1 MSQMIDDFRRFEDHD
16 AVFGETETLYGQ
28 DEADETA
35 AGGPFLLPPTGRA
48 VAVPPTDETSILPSA
63 PVSESSAAASP
74 PVAASLGTSTVV
86 ALDPYAA
93 IRPALSAPH
102 AHLTAE
108 EIPASLGR
116 LPAIFALHQA
126 LSSWE
131 PKHAVL
137 AVLLGRAGRRF
148 MPFNG
153 TAVPIPTYLRMLS
166 GLFREAADHGEQ
178 AETSAEAALAVR
190 ASTVQQPSLF
200 SEEHGHPAVPA
211 PPPLMGPPASVAH
224 WPLGVDL
231 DASTTG
237 INDTAFANLKR
248 LGKYFAILKSSQ
260 GRQDYA
266 AWFAAS
272 YRSARNH
279 GLIRGSYHFFANKT
293 GAGHDHP
300 WRRGTV
306 AEQAD
311 LVIAQVPALLPGDLA
326 PALDLEDEPIDPHTD
341 HPPPDHDHTAVQR
354 SRYPLDEG
362 LLPDQQGY
370 HYRARWPEHGRQ
382 AVLADVEDFLN
393 RIETAFG
400 RTPLIYTSRMWA
412 DTDDM
417 NNPPDPDPSHPM
429 ANYPLWTVY
438 HPTGARSD
446 VGDMAVGNWAHGW
459 KFIQYGEK
467 GSQRDP
473 KSYWFSNVHYP
484 DYQEPGIAYDGID
497 FDAFQGSV
505 SELRGLADIGRCGI
519 AYAGRSP
526 YVAYAGLDDHLHLL
540 DQSTGADQD
549 LQATLGGDAG
559 DPTLLA
565 SATALF
571 IYVRSG
577 DHLVELIAT
586 VAAPTQWLVSNI
598 EDMAAGG
605 VPIKPL
611 QDPRAVLSDGRCHVT
626 YVGDDD
632 DWHLLIKSGST
643 WQRLGGALTNAGL
656 RSAPHTGI
664 ATGPAS
670 VYVSG
675 AVTHIVGRVDHDGH
689 LVDVAWDGAQWRH
702 DDLTTL
708 GRNLAPDMPAA
719 TYSPCVYET
728 SAGVGVV
735 FRAVRGDLWVIALH
749 DGAPTNLMTA
759 TQTSTTRAKAC
770 AGHPTCFALHDQPH
784 VVYRSTDSMI
794 YEFWLEGGRWHHQPV
809 CADPAHQAAADPVA
823 TTNGAEAV
831 IAFRGADDRIH
842 IERFD
847 GNSWICDGVAAPAA
861 RAHEVEPP
869 SENGGRSEV
878 LRAHEI
884 PSTAMPRAPVVDP
897 FPNVTTDPL
906 PLDTADGALNSLMS
920 AVASDHTLSGLC
932 AGLIDLTD
940 NPAVP
945 PYAGFNDQ
953 EMLFVGSLQKIS
965 AAYAAFELRSRVQGQ
980 VTAAVHAGLSTA
992 SAGWEKPV
1000 IAALEAAWAP
1010 KLNAAFPKLPSGFP
1024 KIAEIF
1030 TFSSTGG
1037 VDFAAASPAV
1047 GDERIDA
1054 VGELGRPIG
1063 KFRDWMRLMLRW
1075 SNDDAAGL
1083 CIRAL
1088 SFPYING
1095 VLAGAGLFDATQHN
1109 GLWLSADYA
1118 NHDWLPNPP
1127 AAPQA
1132 NRAGQ
1137 SLSPRWQRAQGRK
1150 TSNITGT
1157 ARQVARLMSRLAT
1170 GKLVD
1175 TAADPEM
1182 VRLMTGA
1189 SGIGSYIRA
1198 ALANDGRAPGTVIS
1212 KIGFGDDSRS
1222 HDCAIVERVAGGKPL
1237 RYVVVGLGSTP
1248 RSRVD
1253 LNSLFLRLDDIIVA
1267 LHP

>member
-1 MSQMIDDFRRFEDHD
+1 MTQMFDENRRVEDHD
-16 AVFGETETLYGQ
+16 TFFGETETLDRQ
-28 DEADETA
+28 DEADE
-35 AGGPFLLPPTGRA
+35 AGCPFLLPPTIEASSLPPRA
-48 VAVPPTDETSILPSA
+48 EA
-63 PVSESSAAASP
+63 SAAANP
-74 PVAASLGTSTVV
+74 PLAAAPGTSAVV

-93 IRPALSAPH
+93 IRPALSSAH
-102 AHLTAE
+102 QHLTAD

-116 LPAIFALHQA
+116 LPAIIALHHA

-131 PKHAVL
+131 PKQAVL
-137 AVLLGRAGRRF
+137 AVLLGRAGRRSL
-148 MPFNG
+148 PFNG

-166 GLFREAADHGEQ
+166 SLFREAAEHGEQ
-178 AETSAEAALAVR
+178 AESPAAAEALALRPSPVP
-190 ASTVQQPSLF
+190 QPGLF
-200 SEEHGHPAVPA
+200 WEEHGHAAA
-211 PPPLMGPPASVAH
+211 PPPPMGPPASVAP

-231 DASTTG
+231 DSLTTG
-237 INDTAFANLKR
+237 INDAAFANLKQR
-248 LGKYFAILKSSQ
+248 GKYFAILKSSQ

-279 GLIRGSYHFFANKT
+279 GLIRGSYHFLANKT
-293 GAGHDHP
+293 GTGHDQI
-300 WRRGTV
+300 WRRGTI
-306 AEQAD
+306 AEQAS

-326 PALDLEDEPIDPHTD
+326 PALDLEDEPIDPQTD
-341 HPPPDHDHTAVQR
+341 RGPAEHDAAAAQR

-370 HYRARWPEHGRQ
+370 HYRARWPDHGRQ
-382 AVLADVEDFLN
+382 AVLADIQDFLN

-400 RTPLIYTSRMWA
+400 RTPLIYTAAMWA
-412 DTDDM
+412 DGDDM
-417 NNPPDPDPSHPM
+417 DNPPDPDPAHPM
-429 ANYPLWTVY
+429 SNYPLWTVY
-438 HPTGARSD
+438 RVTRRTSD
-446 VGDMAVGNWAHGW
+446 VGDMAVGNWGHGW

-484 DYQEPGIAYDGID
+484 DYQEPGIAYPGID

-540 DQSTGADQD
+540 DQSAGTDQD
-549 LQATLGGDAG
+549 LAATLGGDAG
-559 DPTLLA
+559 DPVLLA

-586 VAAPTQWLVSNI
+586 TTAPTQWRVSNV
-598 EDMAAGG
+598 EDTTAGG
-605 VPIKPL
+605 APIKPL
-611 QDPRAVLSDGRCHVT
+611 QDPRAVLSGGSCHVV

-656 RSAPHTGI
+656 RAAPHTGI

-670 VYVSG
+670 IYVSG
-675 AVTHIVGRVDHDGH
+675 AVTHIIGRVDRGGH
-689 LVDVAWDGAQWRH
+689 LIDVAWDGTQWRH
-702 DDLTTL
+702 DDLTAL
-708 GRNLAPDMPAA
+708 GQNLVPDMPAA
-719 TYSPCVYET
+719 TYSPCAYEIST
-728 SAGVGVV
+728 GVGIV
-735 FRAVRGDLWVIALH
+735 FRAVRGDLWVINPNG
-749 DGAPTNLMTA
+749 GAPTNLMAA
-759 TQTSTTRAKAC
+759 TQTAAGRAKAC
-770 AGHPTCFALHDQPH
+770 AGHPTCFVLHDQPH
-784 VVYRSTDSMI
+784 IVYRGTDGAI
-794 YEFWLEGGRWHHQPV
+794 YEFWLQAGRWHYQPI
-809 CADPAHQAAADPVA
+809 CADPAHRAAADPVA
-823 TTNGAEAV
+823 TTNGTEAV
-831 IAFRGADDRIH
+831 TAFRGADDRIH
-842 IERFD
+842 VERFD
-847 GNSWICDGVAAPAA
+847 GNSWICDGLAAPTAQ
-861 RAHEVEPP
+861 AHEDELPQA
-869 SENGGRSEV
+869 REV
-878 LRAHEI
+878 
-884 PSTAMPRAPVVDP
+884 PSTANLGAPIVDP
-897 FPNVTTDPL
+897 FPNFARDPL
-906 PLDTADGALNSLMS
+906 PLDTADTALNSLMS
-920 AVASDHTLSGLC
+920 AVAGDHALSSMC

-940 NPAVP
+940 HPAVP

-953 EMLFVGSLQKIS
+953 DMLFVGSLQKIS
-965 AAYAAFELRSRVQGQ
+965 AAYAAFELRARVRAQ
-980 VTAAVHAGLSTA
+980 VAASIHAGLSTA

-1000 IAALEAAWAP
+1000 ISALETAWGP

-1030 TFSSTGG
+1030 TFSSTGA
-1037 VDFAAASPAV
+1037 VDFAAASPAL
-1047 GDERIDA
+1047 GDDKIDA

-1083 CIRAL
+1083 CVRAL
-1088 SFPYING
+1088 SFPFING
-1095 VLAGAGLFDATQHN
+1095 VLAGAGLFDATHHN

-1127 AAPQA
+1127 GEPQA

-1137 SLSPRWQRAQGRK
+1137 PLTPRWQRAQGRK

-1157 ARQVARLMSRLAT
+1157 ARQVARFMSRLAT

-1175 TAADPEM
+1175 STSDQEM
-1182 VRLMTGA
+1182 IALMTGA
-1189 SGIGSYIRA
+1189 SGIGSYIGA
-1198 ALANDGRAPGTVIS
+1198 ALADDGRAAGTVIS

-1222 HDCAIVERVAGGKPL
+1222 HDCAIVERSVGGKAL

-1248 RSRVD
+1248 RSRAD
-1253 LNSLFLRLDDIIVA
+1253 LDKLFLRLDDIIVA